1 MIIDR
6 RQTHFY
12 SFIILACIVPIIFLV
27 GVISPPDYP
36 LNDTFSHNYPNI
48 DKTKLYLDKNSIF
61 TSGDITVAYEVEND
75 QGNNLLIL
83 EPISYL
89 EIGEPLLYW
98 QSTSEAPE
106 SITEKSI
113 LLGEIKGQNR
123 QFYTLPEE
131 VKNSQGY
138 LIIYSQI
145 FQEIKASFAIDL
157 SKK

>member
-27 GVISPPDYP
+27 GVISPPDYSR
-36 LNDTFSHNYPNI
+36 NDSFSHNYPDI
-48 DKTKLYLDKNSIF
+48 DNTKLYIDKNSIF
-61 TSGDITVAYEVEND
+61 TSGDITVAYEVTNEKENK
-75 QGNNLLIL
+75 LLVL

-98 QSTSEAPE
+98 QSTSEPPE

-123 QFYTLPEE
+123 QFYTLPDEI
-131 VKNSQGY
+131 KNTQGY